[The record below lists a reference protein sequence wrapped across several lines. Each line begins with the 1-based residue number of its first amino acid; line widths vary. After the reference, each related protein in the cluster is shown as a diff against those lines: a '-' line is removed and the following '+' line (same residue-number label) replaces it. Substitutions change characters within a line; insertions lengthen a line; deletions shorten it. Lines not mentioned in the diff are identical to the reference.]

1 MVHLGGL
8 TPPASQ
14 AKSGATPKR
23 VERSQGGVS
32 LSIVRVNALV
42 ERAISRLERRCAS
55 LLFEAVDET
64 GAAGLA
70 NIELRFL
77 SRCRSALSGL
87 AGSVEND
94 AVILETLQ
102 MAAHDTEAMVAEL
115 ELNDV
120 VRLRCL
126 IRQAKTMLPELK
138 ARGLD
143 CAEWLSKLNE
153 FKSLSEEDATELAT
167 ANEGFSDVATAIWK
181 ASTPREKTLLD
192 HLLTR

>member
-55 LLFEAVDET
+55 LLFESVDET
-64 GAAGLA
+64 GSAGLA

-153 FKSLSEEDATELAT
+153 FKSLSEEDATELAM

-181 ASTPREKTLLD
+181 ASKPREKTLLD